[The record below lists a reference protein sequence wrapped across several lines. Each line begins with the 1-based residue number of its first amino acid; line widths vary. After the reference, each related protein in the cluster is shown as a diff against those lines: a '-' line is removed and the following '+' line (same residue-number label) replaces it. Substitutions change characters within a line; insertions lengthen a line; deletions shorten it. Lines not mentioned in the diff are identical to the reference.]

1 MQWIGYASLYVAEHD
16 HQLPQNLRIIDFTS
30 NYDIIEAFKN
40 DLFLELANFIDN
52 NGYIDYFYKKE
63 IIYLEYDEH
72 VYWHME
78 NIINRCLPRNTYSQ
92 RKIDERLPNI

>member
-1 MQWIGYASLYVAEHD
+1 MKALTEHLKNFIKNSTWIFAKSYAKTWPHEY
-16 HQLPQNLRIIDFTS
+16 IIQEKVD
-30 NYDIIEAFKN
+30 N

-52 NGYIDYFYKKE
+52 NGYTDYFYKKE

-72 VYWHME
+72 IYWHME

-92 RKIDERLPNI
+92 RKIDGRLPNI